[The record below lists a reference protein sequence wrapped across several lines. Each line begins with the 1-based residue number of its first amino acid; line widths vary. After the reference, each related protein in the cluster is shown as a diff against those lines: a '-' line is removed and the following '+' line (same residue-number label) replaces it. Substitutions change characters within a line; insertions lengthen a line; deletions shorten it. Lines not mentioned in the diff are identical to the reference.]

1 MEFDPTTVG
10 ILITTFFTGI
20 GGTFGYKKL
29 RNGSSNGSAFKPCP
43 KHAEVHDQMLAGK
56 AEFKRINEKLD
67 EQKELSKEHGET
79 FKSTSLQVER
89 IATTLEIMSKKGK

>member
-10 ILITTFFTGI
+10 ILITTLFTGV
-20 GGTFGYKKL
+20 GGTFGYKRL
-29 RNGSSNGSAFKPCP
+29 RNGSSNGAAVKVCP
-43 KHAEVHDQMLAGK
+43 KHAELHDRMIKGA

-67 EQKELSKEHGET
+67 EQKEISKEHGET
-79 FKSTSLQVER
+79 LQQTALDVAR